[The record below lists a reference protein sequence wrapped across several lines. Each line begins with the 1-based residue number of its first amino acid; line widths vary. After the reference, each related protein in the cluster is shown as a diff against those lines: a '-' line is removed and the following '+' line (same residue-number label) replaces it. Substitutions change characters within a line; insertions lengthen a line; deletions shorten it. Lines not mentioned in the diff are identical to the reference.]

1 MNAAIKSAK
10 RVHAEVTVPGDKSIS
25 HRSVMLGSIAKGD
38 THVSGFLTGEDCLST
53 ISCFKKLGV
62 DIELDG
68 TNVTVHGKGLHGLSA
83 PSEPLDVGNSG
94 TTLRLMS
101 GLLAAQPFTTHI
113 TGDKSIQKRPMGRV
127 ATPLGL
133 MGGKITSDG
142 EKLTAPLTIEGAELK
157 AVDYTLPVAS
167 AQVKSAIILAGL
179 YADGVTRITEPEATR
194 DHTEIMLNY
203 LGANIKK
210 EGNTIVVTPVEELTA
225 RDISVPGDISSAA
238 YFIAAALICADSE
251 VIVKNVGINPTRTGI
266 ITAFRAM
273 GADIELLNE
282 RTVCGEA
289 VADIKTKSCRL
300 HGTVIKGDIIP
311 KLIDE
316 IPVISAA
323 ACYADGETV
332 IADAQEL
339 KVKESDRIKTMA
351 SELRKMGADITETD
365 DGMIIRGGRPL
376 KGTVCESYDDHRVA
390 MSVAVA
396 ALGAEGETVINNSEC
411 VDISFPGFFSMLD
424 NMREE

>member
-1 MNAAIKSAK
+1 MW
-10 RVHAEVTVPGDKSIS
+10 D
-25 HRSVMLGSIAKGD
+25 
-38 THVSGFLTGEDCLST
+38 
-53 ISCFKKLGV
+53 
-62 DIELDG
+62 
-68 TNVTVHGKGLHGLSA
+68 
-83 PSEPLDVGNSG
+83 
-94 TTLRLMS
+94 
-101 GLLAAQPFTTHI
+101 
-113 TGDKSIQKRPMGRV
+113 
-127 ATPLGL
+127 
-133 MGGKITSDG
+133 
-142 EKLTAPLTIEGAELK
+142 
-157 AVDYTLPVAS
+157 
-167 AQVKSAIILAGL
+167 
-179 YADGVTRITEPEATR
+179 
-194 DHTEIMLNY
+194 
-203 LGANIKK
+203 IKK

-282 RTVCGEA
+282 RMVCGEA